1 MKVSELSV
9 DPSMIDAFGAVSGE
23 VVEAMAAA
31 ARDRSGADVAL
42 SVSGVAGPTGGTH
55 KTPVGTVWMGLASAA
70 GIRSYRYQW
79 KGNRQ
84 RVREVATQY
93 ALHVLLATLRG
104 QEIHRW
110 PNLES

>member
-9 DPSMIDAFGAVSGE
+9 DPSGIDDFGAVSGE

-42 SVSGVAGPTGGTH
+42 SVSGVAGPTGGTR

-70 GIRSYRYQW
+70 GVRSHRYQW